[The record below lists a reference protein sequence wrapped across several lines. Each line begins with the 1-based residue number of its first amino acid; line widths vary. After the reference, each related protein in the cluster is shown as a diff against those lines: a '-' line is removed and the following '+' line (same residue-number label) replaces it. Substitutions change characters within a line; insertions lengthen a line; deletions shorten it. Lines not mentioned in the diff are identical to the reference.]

1 MKNSTIHEGLDKKEL
16 RDFIAYSFA
25 KNFDSATENKKVPF
39 PFDKREPF
47 SSEIKSAEQEIL
59 YWQNKLQSAKE
70 KSALFQITKMNNW
83 EDFDVSDET
92 EKDLPYKLSLC
103 FIGTENSQSQVLE
116 TCASPIKLHTCIK
129 QKSPEHFCRSFPFS
143 ILYLLFL
150 TIQIVENSVVFVP
163 RLIKANRDHTGVST
177 YRPHVCILI

>member
-16 RDFIAYSFA
+16 RDFIAISFA

-47 SSEIKSAEQEIL
+47 GSEIKSAEQEIL

-70 KSALFQITKMNNW
+70 KLALFQIMKMNNW

-92 EKDLPYKLSLC
+92 EKDLPYTLSLC
-103 FIGTENSQSQVLE
+103 FIGTEKEHISLLKK
-116 TCASPIKLHTCIK
+116 IKSK
-129 QKSPEHFCRSFPFS
+129 
-143 ILYLLFL
+143 
-150 TIQIVENSVVFVP
+150 
-163 RLIKANRDHTGVST
+163 
-177 YRPHVCILI
+177 